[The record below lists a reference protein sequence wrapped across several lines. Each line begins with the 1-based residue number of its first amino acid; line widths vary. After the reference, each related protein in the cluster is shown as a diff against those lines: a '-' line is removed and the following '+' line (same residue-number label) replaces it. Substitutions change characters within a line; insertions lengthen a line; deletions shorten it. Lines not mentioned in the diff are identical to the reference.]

1 MLNVQKVLLK
11 LIKQSLAL
19 AIIFCLSGM
28 ASIVCCFTKCQVDLE
43 TTCHQN
49 SASFTESSC
58 QESDFEESET
68 CVSSEEISLENS
80 CSENNTQSCCSTDKS
95 STENLSNSN
104 TCEFLLSSELVDG
117 FNSDSSCKIK
127 CCLPSEEVVD
137 IPRIP
142 RLDDLKTLTV
152 TEISYSNVL
161 QEQTVFFIFPIKKL
175 VNQEKTYLRCCVF
188 LI

>member
-1 MLNVQKVLLK
+1 MLNVQTVFLK

-43 TTCHQN
+43 TTCHQTTN
-49 SASFTESSC
+49 TESNC
-58 QESDFEESET
+58 QESDFKEAET

-80 CSENNTQSCCSTDKS
+80 CSENNSENCCSTNES
-95 STENLSNSN
+95 STKNLSNSN
-104 TCEFLLSSELVDG
+104 TCEFLLSSDVVDG
-117 FNSDSSCKIK
+117 FNSDSSCKMK

-142 RLDDLKTLTV
+142 RLDDLKTITV

>member
-1 MLNVQKVLLK
+1 MLNVQTFLLK

-49 SASFTESSC
+49 STSFTENSC

-68 CVSSEEISLENS
+68 CAVSEISLESS
-80 CSENNTQSCCSTDKS
+80 CSENNSENCCSTNES
-95 STENLSNSN
+95 STENLDNSN
-104 TCEFLLSSELVDG
+104 TCEFLLSTDLEDG

-127 CCLPSEEVVD
+127 CCLPSEEVLD

-142 RLDDLKTLTV
+142 RLDDLKTITV
-152 TEISYSNVL
+152 TEISYSNIF